1 MRSILLIVSLACFIA
16 VESASTPLCTNGF
29 TLISN
34 KCLKLF
40 PSAVTHKVAERSC
53 MDLGATLVTVKN
65 ANDNHAITA
74 IAASSSL
81 VWMGL
86 FCLDNDP
93 SRCLWDDATGSAEMY
108 STFAS
113 GFPHIDVGKCVY
125 YSVKGALAGQWLSG
139 DCEKDTKAYICE
151 LPVTVADNC
160 PNNYNGHCY
169 TFHSPSSFVQ
179 AQTTCEK
186 ECGNLASIN
195 SANENRYIN
204 TLSNRQA
211 SGNLYIGATWP
222 TKDVFNWIDGSLWTY
237 NNIDLSYS
245 HGATCVA
252 MINGA
257 NIGSSGMWFSID
269 CNMQYS
275 SVCKRPAGIKCNG
288 AAPAVTVTPVPKNPS
303 YCNSGVQLTPG
314 VVTSPDYPYQ
324 YDNNQNCV
332 YQLATLG
339 SYNVLLRFSDFGT
352 ESKKDIVTVY
362 DGDSVNSP
370 VIGTYSG
377 ELNAF
382 SLVSTGNT
390 MTLSFKSDAKTGGRG
405 FSARFTSYAFGK

>member
-1 MRSILLIVSLACFIA
+1 MLSHILPFLLFIGVVS
-16 VESASTPLCTNGF
+16 SANPICTNGF
-29 TLISN
+29 TLVSN

-40 PSAVTHKVAERSC
+40 PSTVTHKVAERSC

-65 ANDNHAITA
+65 SNDNHAITA
-74 IAASSSL
+74 IAGTSTSV

-93 SRCLWDDATGSAEMY
+93 SKCLWDDATGSAEMY

-139 DCEKDTKAYICE
+139 DCEKDTKSYICE
-151 LPVTVADNC
+151 LPVTYQDSC
-160 PNNYNGHCY
+160 PFNYNGHCY
-169 TFHSPSSFVQ
+169 TFHPPSTFTQ

-195 SANENRYIN
+195 SANENRYLN
-204 TLSNRQA
+204 TLSNKQA
-211 SGNLYIGATWP
+211 PGNLYIGATWP
-222 TKDVFNWIDGSLWTY
+222 TQDVFNWIDGSLWTY

-252 MINGA
+252 MANGA
-257 NIGSSGMWFSID
+257 AMSVSSGLWFSID
-269 CNMQYS
+269 CHMSLNF
-275 SVCKRPAGIKCNG
+275 VCKRPAGMKCNPG
-288 AAPAVTVTPVPKNPS
+288 PVVAVTEVPKNPS
-303 YCNSGVQLTPG
+303 YCNSSVQLAPG
-314 VVTSPDYPYQ
+314 VITSPDYPFQ

-339 SYNVLLRFSDFGT
+339 SYNILLRFSDFGT
-352 ESKKDIVTVY
+352 EAKKDYVTVY

-377 ELNAF
+377 DLSSF
-382 SLVSTGNT
+382 SLVSTGNV
-390 MTLSFKSDAKTGGRG
+390 MTVAFKSDGAKGARG
-405 FSARFTSYAFGK
+405 FSARFTSYSYGR